1 MSAQPMT
8 TDVNKDKLVAD
19 LKVVVADAEELL
31 RATASQAGEKV
42 AVARERIQ
50 ASLATA
56 KVKLGEAERA
66 LLEKTKEAAR
76 ATDDYVREN
85 PWQAVG
91 IAAVAGLV
99 LGILISRR

>member
-1 MSAQPMT
+1 MT
-8 TDVNKDKLVAD
+8 SDVNKDKLVAD

-42 AVARERIQ
+42 TVARERIQ

-66 LLEKTKEAAR
+66 LLEKTKEAAK
-76 ATDDYVREN
+76 ATDDYVRDN